1 MNSLKRFSPKV
12 FLWGELNREMCK
24 CSLGSAKTKS
34 VLSFL
39 FQDLYLF
46 RNLISQP
53 LFCMSLTT
61 FIHTICKY

>member
-1 MNSLKRFSPKV
+1 MILEVLHELSEKVFPKG

-39 FQDLYLF
+39 FQDLY
-46 RNLISQP
+46 
-53 LFCMSLTT
+53 
-61 FIHTICKY
+61 